1 MKSLTELINDLL
13 KQSPVQLVLT
23 GSNGAGKSTFY
34 ESYLK
39 ASGLPFV
46 NADAIAKQMGLVAPE
61 GAYQAAQFATQ
72 KRIELTNSGLSFIF
86 ETVFSDTGGH
96 KLAEFAQAR
105 VDGYTVA
112 MIFIGIDSTQLSR
125 ARVVNRVAR
134 GGHDVPDDKLDERF
148 PRTLANLATALT
160 QLDWVLLLDN
170 SSASQPYRPIALVVS
185 GEPRWLS
192 SDHLPMWAASLQ
204 LGGLKK

>member
-1 MKSLTELINDLL
+1 MKSLPELINDLL

-39 ASGLPFV
+39 DSGLPFV
-46 NADAIAKQMGLVAPE
+46 NADAIAKQMRLVVPE
-61 GAYQAAQFATQ
+61 GAYQAAQIATQ
-72 KRIELTNSGLSFIF
+72 KRIELTNCGLSFIF

-105 VDGYTVA
+105 AEGYTVA

-125 ARVVNRVAR
+125 ARVINRVAR

-148 PRTLANLATALT
+148 PRTLANLTTALT
-160 QLDWVLLLDN
+160 RLDWVLLLDN
-170 SSASQPYRPIALVVS
+170 SSAIQPYRPIALVAA
-185 GEPRWLS
+185 GELRWIT
-192 SDHLPMWAASLQ
+192 SDLLPTWAASLQ
-204 LGGLKK
+204 FGDLKK